1 MPTTVAVNEA
11 KARVLLKEQGELRS
25 KDLLSALVQSW
36 RNAAQA
42 LAQTYRNTRHL
53 HPASAERC
61 LVRSETYAE
70 CSIRLEET
78 LKADNVSSE
87 ADAERP
93 ADGYSSWPIWR

>member
-61 LVRSETYAE
+61 LVRSKTYAE

-93 ADGYSSWPIWR
+93 ADGYSS